1 MVAPLT
7 VRASCERG
15 VLCRRSTATT
25 VFVLKNCKLANLYRS
40 FLESVKYLHHL
51 LQLYARVG
59 VHLARFKN
67 DEAVSFIPRD
77 GSFDLMTYRLRFSFW
92 LCVDLEIDKDALKLI
107 TSRSDGSL
115 WDVEMTVE
123 QLNLIGQ

>member
-25 VFVLKNCKLANLYRS
+25 VFVLKNCKL
-40 FLESVKYLHHL
+40 
-51 LQLYARVG
+51 YARSNPWG

-77 GSFDLMTYRLRFSFW
+77 GSFDLMTYRLS
-92 LCVDLEIDKDALKLI
+92 
-107 TSRSDGSL
+107 GSG
-115 WDVEMTVE
+115 
-123 QLNLIGQ
+123 N